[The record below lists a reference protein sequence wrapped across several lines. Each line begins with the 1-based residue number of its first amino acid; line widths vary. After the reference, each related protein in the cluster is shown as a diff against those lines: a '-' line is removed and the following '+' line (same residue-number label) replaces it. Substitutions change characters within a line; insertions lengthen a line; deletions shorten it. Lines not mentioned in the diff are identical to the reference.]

1 MGGGGGL
8 VVARLVCMPAC
19 LFEHAEFSR
28 FARPCAND
36 DLQVSSDGLFFFFCG
51 RYMPRGDTRMKRME
65 LCPCVLLAAAAAGIG
80 GRLMSSLPG
89 GGMSFR
95 AAVYCSGGGQKR
107 WDEYGMAWHGI
118 DVGDQCG
125 SYRGV
130 GVRYTR
136 RWGTDSKLQWYDS
149 TGRAGQSRVS
159 MWHAV

>member
-1 MGGGGGL
+1 
-8 VVARLVCMPAC
+8 
-19 LFEHAEFSR
+19 
-28 FARPCAND
+28 
-36 DLQVSSDGLFFFFCG
+36 
-51 RYMPRGDTRMKRME
+51 MKRME

-95 AAVYCSGGGQKR
+95 AAVYCSGGGQKK